1 MVGPQTLSSKGL
13 KREKTSFLTAHSSQ
27 EWLDCRT
34 YNHKVVG
41 LNPTKLT
48 AGFTMSRNCF
58 SKLRLCDSQCINMVF
73 SRKVNKQSQCFK
85 QNLHSF
91 GFVQVTVSFC
101 QWYSKKTKKLFQMV
115 EIQKTI
121 DPIWSSRHCMVLYK
135 CLFCLQLPNTMC
147 ISTCWVDYV
156 PNENLSCCIFY

>member
-1 MVGPQTLSSKGL
+1 MQIAQIGVLANTNCHRGPVVPTWMHGFSPIWGFPPTSKTEHIDNQSIQIKTLSHQPPVLLKTTLLKRDLHMVGPQTLSSKGL

-73 SRKVNKQSQCFK
+73 SRKVNKQS
-85 QNLHSF
+85 
-91 GFVQVTVSFC
+91 
-101 QWYSKKTKKLFQMV
+101 
-115 EIQKTI
+115 
-121 DPIWSSRHCMVLYK
+121 
-135 CLFCLQLPNTMC
+135 
-147 ISTCWVDYV
+147 
-156 PNENLSCCIFY
+156 